1 MIVVHGAR
9 QSKVTTQR
17 ADCHA
22 AITTAQRET
31 TVAMDIRA
39 IPINVL
45 VFDLVLYGCLPLW
58 LIMGLLDYICHR
70 RTKIEENSGLKES
83 LYHAVMGV
91 QIGVPIFLGLYFQI
105 NVLVLLLML
114 AALIFHVWIAH
125 CDVQYARATR
135 PISMLEMH
143 VHSFLETLPIFTV
156 ALLICINWN
165 AFVDL
170 ITFNWSGHMHLV
182 FERAQGVTTNYIAS
196 YVALMLFA
204 DVLPYAEEF
213 VRCSCKLA
221 LNKTSSAL
229 KEAVEGEI
237 K

>member
-1 MIVVHGAR
+1 
-9 QSKVTTQR
+9 
-17 ADCHA
+17 
-22 AITTAQRET
+22 
-31 TVAMDIRA
+31 MDLRA

-105 NVLVLLLML
+105 NVLILLVMI
-114 AALIFHVWIAH
+114 AALVFHIWIAH
-125 CDVQYARATR
+125 CDVQYARDTR

-156 ALLICINWN
+156 ALLICINWS

-170 ITFNWSGHMHLV
+170 ITFHWVGHLS
-182 FERAQGVTTNYIAS
+182 FIFSRPQGVTTNYIAS
-196 YVALMLFA
+196 YVVLMLFA

-213 VRCSCKLA
+213 FRCSCKLA
-221 LNKTSSAL
+221 QTKKSPAL
-229 KEAVEGEI
+229 KKASEGEI

>member
-1 MIVVHGAR
+1 
-9 QSKVTTQR
+9 
-17 ADCHA
+17 
-22 AITTAQRET
+22 
-31 TVAMDIRA
+31 MDIRA
-39 IPINVL
+39 IPIDVL

-70 RTKIEENSGLKES
+70 LTKIEENSGLKES
-83 LYHAVMGV
+83 LYHALMGV

-105 NVLVLLLML
+105 NVLILLIIV
-114 AALIFHVWIAH
+114 ASLIFHVWVAH
-125 CDVQYARATR
+125 CDVQYARNSR

-143 VHSFLETLPIFTV
+143 VHSFLETLPFFTV
-156 ALLICINWN
+156 ALLICINWG

-170 ITFNWSGHMHLV
+170 ITLHWAGHLSLV
-182 FERAQGVTTNYIAS
+182 FCRTQGVTTNYVAS

-213 VRCSCKLA
+213 LRCSAKLT
-221 LNKTSSAL
+221 LNRKSSAL
-229 KEAVEGEI
+229 KTANEGEM